1 MMNPKTAR
9 EMPPIRRSRPGIA
22 RAIAQA
28 RDERKATDMPAPKEV
43 APKES
48 REEPDFEVI
57 PVRRTAIDIARIANG
72 AKNF

>member
-1 MMNPKTAR
+1 
-9 EMPPIRRSRPGIA
+9 
-22 RAIAQA
+22 
-28 RDERKATDMPAPKEV
+28 MPAPKEV